1 MDVPAIHD
9 PRLRFKTA
17 DLNGIRYRYIHA
29 EPASGKSVGTV
40 FLVHGWPDLALGWAN
55 HIPFLLSKG
64 LSVVA
69 LDKIGYG
76 GTESPDDVRF

>member
-1 MDVPAIHD
+1 MDVLATLDH
-9 PRLRFKTA
+9 RLYFKTA
-17 DLNGIRYRYIHA
+17 DLNGIKYRYIYA
-29 EPASGKSVGTV
+29 QPDSGKSVGTV

-76 GTESPDDVRF
+76 GTDSPEDVKF